1 MLGCK
6 ASEISGSEKNCTVK
20 SWNFFVISSF
30 SPCCSS
36 LSGHYKPI
44 GNNSNAIANRLP
56 PPHPSS
62 TGVPAPSLAPPKT
75 SSSSN
80 SFVRNNNRMV
90 SKNGSFNAGK
100 IEDNDHIYES
110 LDIKKLSSSKLPSQ
124 NVVGYFIIYFY
135 SFIA

>member
-1 MLGCK
+1 MIL
-6 ASEISGSEKNCTVK
+6 
-20 SWNFFVISSF
+20 SF

-62 TGVPAPSLAPPKT
+62 TGVPQNSAPPKT

-90 SKNGSFNAGK
+90 VSKNGSAGK
-100 IEDNDHIYES
+100 TEDTDHIYES
-110 LDIKKLSSSKLPSQ
+110 LDIKKLCSTKVLTQ
-124 NVVGYFIIYFY
+124 NVGGYFTTYFY
-135 SFIA
+135 SFIDSLKY